1 PPRRERA
8 RVVLLA
14 APDRPRVPVQPR
26 LPRADPV
33 LRRSAGRGGHR
44 RGGHGHSPGPG
55 DLRLGEDAYAAFFTL
70 ALIVAI
76 FRFLDRPREW
86 HPAVILGLFAAC
98 FAAKETAYITAAVFG
113 SFFVA
118 VALWQV
124 RRARASGRPA
134 RTAAIVATVRSVGLD
149 AWIWGATAFAFIF
162 TVLFST
168 FLFRPQGLR
177 NGLYGSI
184 QYWLSQ
190 QPVNRGGQPWF
201 YYLVLIPFYELPV
214 VLLALLGVA
223 AALRRPT
230 LFRAFLVWD
239 AVACLVVYSWASE
252 RMPWLVLHP
261 LAPL

>member
-1 PPRRERA
+1 
-8 RVVLLA
+8 
-14 APDRPRVPVQPR
+14 
-26 LPRADPV
+26 
-33 LRRSAGRGGHR
+33 
-44 RGGHGHSPGPG
+44 
-55 DLRLGEDAYAAFFTL
+55 
-70 ALIVAI
+70 
-76 FRFLDRPREW
+76 
-86 HPAVILGLFAAC
+86 
-98 FAAKETAYITAAVFG
+98 
-113 SFFVA
+113 
-118 VALWQV
+118 
-124 RRARASGRPA
+124 
-134 RTAAIVATVRSVGLD
+134 
-149 AWIWGATAFAFIF
+149 FAFIF

-261 LAPL
+261 LAPLVLLAGVGVQALWAHGRLVRAAAAPVLALGAAFLLYGAVEA